1 MILIFIYNTVL
12 LLVRTTGDNIH
23 AQGLQSTNIF
33 RDARSEAEQEIYKR
47 LNAKVDE
54 FLELA
59 SYDWTLDESKGHAS
73 GYIQDVIS
81 FLEGSFKAFKHLPVR
96 HSGASQPFL
105 ADWFLKQCINMFL

>member
-1 MILIFIYNTVL
+1 MGNLQFTL
-12 LLVRTTGDNIH
+12 LAYFVTKIHRTTGDNIH

-33 RDARSEAEQEIYKR
+33 RDARSEAELEIYKR

-96 HSGASQPFL
+96 RKKLFAVTYPTQP
-105 ADWFLKQCINMFL
+105 KIVIV